1 MDSLWTQGK
10 NWSFPYVVM
19 CRLCKLKTSV
29 NILQHNDIT
38 KNQSERLKNIE
49 PRLPRSSSIFKMA
62 AAEEVECV
70 DEHMQ
75 PDINEL
81 LSEAIR
87 RYPILY
93 GKTLKEFKD
102 RKMKS
107 NAWKRFFLTQSV
119 SCFADFFFA
128 FLLEK
133 TTQWR
138 TSRGASPP
146 FCFLYWTYSNVVM

>member
-1 MDSLWTQGK
+1 MIRSLITGAAL
-10 NWSFPYVVM
+10 SDILLFI
-19 CRLCKLKTSV
+19 V
-29 NILQHNDIT
+29 NSMSWILRVSNDESPSTNDIT
-38 KNQSERLKNIE
+38 KNQSERLRNIE
-49 PRLPRSSSIFKMA
+49 PSLLRSSTIFKMA
-62 AAEEVECV
+62 AAGEVECV
-70 DEHMQ
+70 DERMN

-81 LSEAIR
+81 LSEAVR
-87 RYPILY
+87 RYPFLY
-93 GKTLKEFKD
+93 DKTLKEFKD

-146 FCFLYWTYSNVVM
+146 FCFLLLDVQ

>member
-1 MDSLWTQGK
+1 
-10 NWSFPYVVM
+10 M

-29 NILQHNDIT
+29 NILRHNDIT

-107 NAWKRFFLTQSV
+107 QKLKISQFNNRMLEILPEIIFPVTQPKLFDKVIVLAICS
-119 SCFADFFFA
+119 
-128 FLLEK
+128 
-133 TTQWR
+133 
-138 TSRGASPP
+138 
-146 FCFLYWTYSNVVM
+146 

>member
-1 MDSLWTQGK
+1 M
-10 NWSFPYVVM
+10 
-19 CRLCKLKTSV
+19 
-29 NILQHNDIT
+29 NILRHNDIT

-93 GKTLKEFKD
+93 GKTLREFKD

-119 SCFADFFFA
+119 S
-128 FLLEK
+128 
-133 TTQWR
+133 
-138 TSRGASPP
+138 
-146 FCFLYWTYSNVVM
+146 

>member
-1 MDSLWTQGK
+1 
-10 NWSFPYVVM
+10 M

-29 NILQHNDIT
+29 NILRYNDIT

-81 LSEAIR
+81 LTEAIR

-119 SCFADFFFA
+119 SCFVDFFFA

-133 TTQWR
+133 QHNGERHEEPLHHFVFFTGR
-138 TSRGASPP
+138 TVMSL
-146 FCFLYWTYSNVVM
+146 CNVVM